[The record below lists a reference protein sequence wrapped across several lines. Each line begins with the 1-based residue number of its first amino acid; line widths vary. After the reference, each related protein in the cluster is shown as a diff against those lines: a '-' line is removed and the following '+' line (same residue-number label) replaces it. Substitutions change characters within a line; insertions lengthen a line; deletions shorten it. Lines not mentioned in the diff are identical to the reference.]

1 MPPPGPVGCTRPK
14 FLARPAHVNNNVAR
28 MALRRHLYERLHY
41 GSLPH
46 YSESAMSAVSN
57 PLLSPPASNCCQLAI
72 CPSLSSLSLN
82 FDVHFR
88 FEQIMP
94 FVCFRAF
101 RMEIQR
107 SAQVRVLYVFQ
118 RANIFS
124 QHNRSYYVPRWPKC
138 LVPTLA
144 PISGAFSPL
153 MPYTM
158 VNILMMCAASSCSF
172 VSLFYASL
180 KSHGLH
186 AVIAFAARHLSHS

>member
-1 MPPPGPVGCTRPK
+1 MLQEWLYVATCMSAYIMGPCHII
-14 FLARPAHVNNNVAR
+14 LN
-28 MALRRHLYERLHY
+28 
-41 GSLPH
+41 
-46 YSESAMSAVSN
+46 ESAMSAVSN
-57 PLLSPPASNCCQLAI
+57 PLLSPPASNCCQSPAN

-101 RMEIQR
+101 WMEIQR

-118 RANIFS
+118 RANNFS

-153 MPYTM
+153 MA
-158 VNILMMCAASSCSF
+158 VHDGQHF
-172 VSLFYASL
+172 DDVRSLFLLLCFPVLCVFKISRPARSYRIRRPAP
-180 KSHGLH
+180 
-186 AVIAFAARHLSHS
+186 FALMQALSSMRIETGAGQNTFL